1 MFLKKM
7 SRPLSKIPVSI
18 RVTVWF
24 TAVIIFLFSIVLS
37 SAILLEDRYI
47 NDSSTEELVSAVEK
61 IYEDPDEF
69 ENFDDG
75 IYYIKYNE
83 NNEIIAGKIPK
94 DFDLTL
100 AFSIEDINTYQI
112 ENKKFLYYDTRL
124 KNTGDWIRGIYPL
137 SKFQNNISKIWN
149 IGFYYIA
156 PFLIILVIFI
166 GYRIVKN
173 AFKPVKK
180 ISETALEIKKS
191 KNFSRRIELDNSEDE
206 IHKMAYTFNEM
217 LDTVEETFI
226 HEKQFSSD
234 VSHELRT
241 PITVILAQSDY
252 ALDYVETL
260 DEAKESFE
268 VINRQAKKMTNLINQ
283 IMELSKMERQNK
295 IEKDKINFSNIILQL
310 LEDYRT
316 LLENN
321 NIELITNIEK
331 DLRIYG
337 NKLMLERLFVNLFTN
352 AMKFTKTTINVSLNR
367 INKEVILQIKDDG
380 IGITKEDQKY
390 IWDRFF
396 QTSDSRN
403 KDKNKGSGLGLSM
416 VNRIVQLHS
425 GTIELESEI
434 DPVVIT
440 EPIIFTQE
448 KDGKHVLALP
458 YDGFKISYTIDFN
471 HSFLKSQYFEI
482 NVNPEE
488 YIEKISRCR
497 TFAFDYEIDFLKK
510 NNLALGG
517 SLENAIVVG
526 KDGPLNPEGLRYPDE
541 FVRHKILDIIGDLY
555 VLGRPLKAHVIAI
568 KAGHFV
574 NAKLTALIAEKYLK

>member
-1 MFLKKM
+1 MFSKKM
-7 SRPLSKIPVSI
+7 SKLILRIPVSI

-37 SAILLEDRYI
+37 SVILLEDRYI
-47 NDSSTEELVSAVEK
+47 NNTSTEELVSAVEK

-69 ENFDDG
+69 ENFNDG

-137 SKFQNNISKIWN
+137 SRFQNDISKMWDIL
-149 IGFYYIA
+149 FYYIA
-156 PFLIILVIFI
+156 PLFI
-166 GYRIVKN
+166 AFVAFVGYKIVKN

-206 IHKMAYTFNEM
+206 IHKMASAFNEM

-252 ALDYVETL
+252 ALDYVDTL
-260 DEAKESFE
+260 DEAMESFE
-268 VINRQAKKMTNLINQ
+268 VINRQAKEMTSLINQ
-283 IMELSKMERQNK
+283 IMELSKLERQNE
-295 IEKDKINFSNIILQL
+295 IEKERINFSNIILQL

-316 LLENN
+316 LLENS

-337 NKLMLERLFVNLFTN
+337 NKLMIERLFINLFTN
-352 AMKFTKTTINVSLNR
+352 AMKFTKTTISVSLNR
-367 INKEVILQIKDDG
+367 INKEIILQIKDDG
-380 IGITKEDQKY
+380 VGIAKEEQKY

-396 QTSDSRN
+396 QINNSRN
-403 KDKNKGSGLGLSM
+403 KDKNRGSGLGLSM
-416 VNRIVQLHS
+416 VNKIAQLHS
-425 GTIELESEI
+425 ATIEVESEI
-434 DPVVIT
+434 GKGACFIVRF
-440 EPIIFTQE
+440 PI
-448 KDGKHVLALP
+448 
-458 YDGFKISYTIDFN
+458 
-471 HSFLKSQYFEI
+471 
-482 NVNPEE
+482 
-488 YIEKISRCR
+488 
-497 TFAFDYEIDFLKK
+497 
-510 NNLALGG
+510 
-517 SLENAIVVG
+517 
-526 KDGPLNPEGLRYPDE
+526 
-541 FVRHKILDIIGDLY
+541 
-555 VLGRPLKAHVIAI
+555 
-568 KAGHFV
+568 
-574 NAKLTALIAEKYLK
+574 

>member
-1 MFLKKM
+1 MFSKKM
-7 SRPLSKIPVSI
+7 NKLISRVPVSI
-18 RVTVWF
+18 KVTAWF
-24 TAVIIFLFSIVLS
+24 TAVIIFLFGIVLS
-37 SAILLEDRYI
+37 SVILLEDRYI
-47 NDSSTEELVSAVEK
+47 NNTSTEELVSAVEK
-61 IYEDPDEF
+61 IYENPDEF

-75 IYYIKYNE
+75 IYYIKYNAD
-83 NNEIIAGKIPK
+83 NEIIAGKIPK
-94 DFDLTL
+94 DFDLAL

-352 AMKFTKTTINVSLNR
+352 AMKFTKTTISVSLNR

-416 VNRIVQLHS
+416 VNRIVQLHLA
-425 GTIELESEI
+425 TIDVESE
-434 DPVVIT
+434 
-440 EPIIFTQE
+440 
-448 KDGKHVLALP
+448 
-458 YDGFKISYTIDFN
+458 
-471 HSFLKSQYFEI
+471 
-482 NVNPEE
+482 
-488 YIEKISRCR
+488 
-497 TFAFDYEIDFLKK
+497 
-510 NNLALGG
+510 
-517 SLENAIVVG
+517 VG
-526 KDGPLNPEGLRYPDE
+526 KGTCFIVKFP
-541 FVRHKILDIIGDLY
+541 I
-555 VLGRPLKAHVIAI
+555 
-568 KAGHFV
+568 
-574 NAKLTALIAEKYLK
+574 

>member
-1 MFLKKM
+1 MFSKKM
-7 SRPLSKIPVSI
+7 NKLISRVPVSI
-18 RVTVWF
+18 KVTAWF
-24 TAVIIFLFSIVLS
+24 TAVIIFLFGIVLS
-37 SAILLEDRYI
+37 SVILLEDRYI
-47 NDSSTEELVSAVEK
+47 NNTSTEELVSAVEK
-61 IYEDPDEF
+61 IYENPDEF

-75 IYYIKYNE
+75 IYYIKYNAD
-83 NNEIIAGKIPK
+83 NEIIAGKIPK
-94 DFDLTL
+94 DFDLAL

-268 VINRQAKKMTNLINQ
+268 VINRQAKKMTSLINQ
-283 IMELSKMERQNK
+283 IMELSKLERQNEV
-295 IEKDKINFSNIILQL
+295 EKERINFSNIILQL
-310 LEDYRT
+310 LEDYKP
-316 LLENN
+316 LLENS
-321 NIELITNIEK
+321 NIELIINIEK

-337 NKLMLERLFVNLFTN
+337 NKLMVERLFINLFIN
-352 AMKFTKTTINVSLNR
+352 AIKFTKTTINVSLNR
-367 INKEVILQIKDDG
+367 INKEIILQIKDDG
-380 IGITKEDQKY
+380 VGIAKGEQKY

-396 QTSDSRN
+396 QINNSRN
-403 KDKNKGSGLGLSM
+403 KDKNRGSGLGLSM
-416 VNRIVQLHS
+416 VNKIAQLHS
-425 GTIELESEI
+425 AIIEVESEI
-434 DPVVIT
+434 GNGACFIVRF
-440 EPIIFTQE
+440 PI
-448 KDGKHVLALP
+448 
-458 YDGFKISYTIDFN
+458 
-471 HSFLKSQYFEI
+471 
-482 NVNPEE
+482 
-488 YIEKISRCR
+488 
-497 TFAFDYEIDFLKK
+497 
-510 NNLALGG
+510 
-517 SLENAIVVG
+517 
-526 KDGPLNPEGLRYPDE
+526 
-541 FVRHKILDIIGDLY
+541 
-555 VLGRPLKAHVIAI
+555 
-568 KAGHFV
+568 
-574 NAKLTALIAEKYLK
+574 

>member
-137 SKFQNNISKIWN
+137 SRFQNDISKMWDIV
-149 IGFYYIA
+149 FYYIA
-156 PFLIILVIFI
+156 PLFI
-166 GYRIVKN
+166 AFVAFVGYKIVKN

-191 KNFSRRIELDNSEDE
+191 KNFSRRIDLDYGEDE
-206 IHKMAYTFNEM
+206 IHKMASTFNEM
-217 LDTVEETFI
+217 LDTVEEVFI

-283 IMELSKMERQNK
+283 IMELSKMERQNE

-331 DLRIYG
+331 DLRVYG
-337 NKLMLERLFVNLFTN
+337 NRLMLERLFINLFTN
-352 AMKFTKTTINVSLNR
+352 AMKFTKSIINVSLNR

-380 IGITKEDQKY
+380 IGIPKKTK
-390 IWDRFF
+390 
-396 QTSDSRN
+396 N
-403 KDKNKGSGLGLSM
+403 
-416 VNRIVQLHS
+416 
-425 GTIELESEI
+425 
-434 DPVVIT
+434 
-440 EPIIFTQE
+440 IF
-448 KDGKHVLALP
+448 G
-458 YDGFKISYTIDFN
+458 IDF
-471 HSFLKSQYFEI
+471 SKQVILEI
-482 NVNPEE
+482 KT
-488 YIEKISRCR
+488 KIKEV
-497 TFAFDYEIDFLKK
+497 DWDFQW
-510 NNLALGG
+510 
-517 SLENAIVVG
+517 
-526 KDGPLNPEGLRYPDE
+526 
-541 FVRHKILDIIGDLY
+541 
-555 VLGRPLKAHVIAI
+555 
-568 KAGHFV
+568 
-574 NAKLTALIAEKYLK
+574 

>member
-1 MFLKKM
+1 MFSKKM
-7 SRPLSKIPVSI
+7 NKLISRVPVSI
-18 RVTVWF
+18 KVTAWF
-24 TAVIIFLFSIVLS
+24 TAVIIFLFGIVLS
-37 SAILLEDRYI
+37 SVILLEDRYI
-47 NDSSTEELVSAVEK
+47 NNTSTEELVSAVEK
-61 IYEDPDEF
+61 IYENPDEF

-75 IYYIKYNE
+75 IYYIKYNAD
-83 NNEIIAGKIPK
+83 NEIIAGKIPK
-94 DFDLTL
+94 DFDLAL

-217 LDTVEETFI
+217 LDTVEETFV

-416 VNRIVQLHS
+416 VNRIVQLHLA
-425 GTIELESEI
+425 TIDVESE
-434 DPVVIT
+434 
-440 EPIIFTQE
+440 
-448 KDGKHVLALP
+448 
-458 YDGFKISYTIDFN
+458 
-471 HSFLKSQYFEI
+471 
-482 NVNPEE
+482 
-488 YIEKISRCR
+488 
-497 TFAFDYEIDFLKK
+497 
-510 NNLALGG
+510 
-517 SLENAIVVG
+517 VG
-526 KDGPLNPEGLRYPDE
+526 KGTCFIVKFP
-541 FVRHKILDIIGDLY
+541 I
-555 VLGRPLKAHVIAI
+555 
-568 KAGHFV
+568 
-574 NAKLTALIAEKYLK
+574 

>member
-1 MFLKKM
+1 MFSKKRSKLI
-7 SRPLSKIPVSI
+7 SRIPVSI

-37 SAILLEDRYI
+37 SVILLEDRYI
-47 NDSSTEELVSAVEK
+47 NNTSTEELVSAVEK

-75 IYYIKYNE
+75 IYYIKYNK

-94 DFDLTL
+94 DFDLAL

-112 ENKKFLYYDTRL
+112 ENKKFLYYDTKL
-124 KNTGDWIRGIYPL
+124 KNTRDWIRGIYPL
-137 SKFQNNISKIWN
+137 SKFQNEISKMWDIL
-149 IGFYYIA
+149 FYYIA
-156 PFLIILVIFI
+156 PLFI
-166 GYRIVKN
+166 AFVAFVGYKIVKN

-206 IHKMAYTFNEM
+206 IHKMASAFNEM

-226 HEKQFSSD
+226 HEKQFSTD

-252 ALDYVETL
+252 ALDYIDTL

-283 IMELSKMERQNK
+283 IMELSKIERQSE
-295 IEKDKINFSNIILQL
+295 IEKDKINFSNVILQL

-316 LLENN
+316 LLENS

-337 NKLMLERLFVNLFTN
+337 NKLMLERLFVNLFIN
-352 AMKFTKTTINVSLNR
+352 AMKFTKTTIIVSLNR
-367 INKEVILQIKDDG
+367 INREIILQIKDDG
-380 IGITKEDQKY
+380 VGIAKEEQKY

-396 QTSDSRN
+396 QTSNSRN

-416 VNRIVQLHS
+416 VNKIVQLHS
-425 GTIELESEI
+425 ATIEVESEI
-434 DPVVIT
+434 GKGACFIVRF
-440 EPIIFTQE
+440 PI
-448 KDGKHVLALP
+448 
-458 YDGFKISYTIDFN
+458 
-471 HSFLKSQYFEI
+471 
-482 NVNPEE
+482 
-488 YIEKISRCR
+488 
-497 TFAFDYEIDFLKK
+497 
-510 NNLALGG
+510 
-517 SLENAIVVG
+517 
-526 KDGPLNPEGLRYPDE
+526 
-541 FVRHKILDIIGDLY
+541 
-555 VLGRPLKAHVIAI
+555 
-568 KAGHFV
+568 
-574 NAKLTALIAEKYLK
+574 

>member
-1 MFLKKM
+1 MFSKKM
-7 SRPLSKIPVSI
+7 SKLILRIPVSI

-37 SAILLEDRYI
+37 SVILLEDRYI
-47 NDSSTEELVSAVEK
+47 NNTSTEELVSAVEK

-69 ENFDDG
+69 ENFNDG

-137 SKFQNNISKIWN
+137 SRFQNDISKMWDIL
-149 IGFYYIA
+149 FYYIA
-156 PFLIILVIFI
+156 PLFI
-166 GYRIVKN
+166 AFVAFVGYKIVKN

-206 IHKMAYTFNEM
+206 IHKMASAFNEM

-252 ALDYVETL
+252 ALDYVDTL
-260 DEAKESFE
+260 DEAMESFE
-268 VINRQAKKMTNLINQ
+268 VINRQAKKMTSLINQ
-283 IMELSKMERQNK
+283 IMELSKLERQNE
-295 IEKDKINFSNIILQL
+295 IEKERINFSNIILQL

-316 LLENN
+316 LLENS

-337 NKLMLERLFVNLFTN
+337 NKLMIERLFVNLFTN
-352 AMKFTKTTINVSLNR
+352 AMKFTKTTISVSLNR
-367 INKEVILQIKDDG
+367 INKEIILQIKDDG
-380 IGITKEDQKY
+380 VGIAKEEQKY

-396 QTSDSRN
+396 QINNSRN
-403 KDKNKGSGLGLSM
+403 KDKNRGSGLGLSM
-416 VNRIVQLHS
+416 VNKIAQLHS
-425 GTIELESEI
+425 ATIEVESEI
-434 DPVVIT
+434 
-440 EPIIFTQE
+440 
-448 KDGKHVLALP
+448 GKGAC
-458 YDGFKISYTIDFN
+458 F
-471 HSFLKSQYFEI
+471 
-482 NVNPEE
+482 
-488 YIEKISRCR
+488 
-497 TFAFDYEIDFLKK
+497 
-510 NNLALGG
+510 
-517 SLENAIVVG
+517 IV
-526 KDGPLNPEGLRYPDE
+526 R
-541 FVRHKILDIIGDLY
+541 FSI
-555 VLGRPLKAHVIAI
+555 
-568 KAGHFV
+568 
-574 NAKLTALIAEKYLK
+574 

>member
-1 MFLKKM
+1 MFSKKM
-7 SRPLSKIPVSI
+7 SKLILRIPVSI

-37 SAILLEDRYI
+37 SVILLEDRYI
-47 NDSSTEELVSAVEK
+47 NNTSTEELVSAVEK

-69 ENFDDG
+69 ENFNDG

-137 SKFQNNISKIWN
+137 SRFQNDISKMWDIL
-149 IGFYYIA
+149 FYYIA
-156 PFLIILVIFI
+156 PLFI
-166 GYRIVKN
+166 AFVAFVGYKIVKN

-206 IHKMAYTFNEM
+206 IHKMASAFNEM
-217 LDTVEETFI
+217 LDTVEEVFI

-252 ALDYVETL
+252 ALDYVDTL
-260 DEAKESFE
+260 DEAMESFE
-268 VINRQAKKMTNLINQ
+268 VINRQAKKMTSLINQ
-283 IMELSKMERQNK
+283 IMELSKLERQNE
-295 IEKDKINFSNIILQL
+295 IEKERINFSNIILQL

-316 LLENN
+316 LLENS

-337 NKLMLERLFVNLFTN
+337 NKLMIERLFVNLFTN
-352 AMKFTKTTINVSLNR
+352 AMKFTKTTISVSLNR
-367 INKEVILQIKDDG
+367 INKEIILQIKDDG
-380 IGITKEDQKY
+380 VGIAKEEQKY

-396 QTSDSRN
+396 QINNSRN
-403 KDKNKGSGLGLSM
+403 KDKNRGSGLGLSM
-416 VNRIVQLHS
+416 VNKIAQLHS
-425 GTIELESEI
+425 ATIEVESEI
-434 DPVVIT
+434 GKGACFIVRF
-440 EPIIFTQE
+440 PI
-448 KDGKHVLALP
+448 
-458 YDGFKISYTIDFN
+458 
-471 HSFLKSQYFEI
+471 
-482 NVNPEE
+482 
-488 YIEKISRCR
+488 
-497 TFAFDYEIDFLKK
+497 
-510 NNLALGG
+510 
-517 SLENAIVVG
+517 
-526 KDGPLNPEGLRYPDE
+526 
-541 FVRHKILDIIGDLY
+541 
-555 VLGRPLKAHVIAI
+555 
-568 KAGHFV
+568 
-574 NAKLTALIAEKYLK
+574 

>member
-1 MFLKKM
+1 MFSKKM
-7 SRPLSKIPVSI
+7 NKLISRVPVSI
-18 RVTVWF
+18 KVTAWF
-24 TAVIIFLFSIVLS
+24 TAVIIFLFGIVLS
-37 SAILLEDRYI
+37 SVILLEDRYI
-47 NDSSTEELVSAVEK
+47 NNTSTEELVSAVEK
-61 IYEDPDEF
+61 IYENPDEF

-75 IYYIKYNE
+75 IYYIKYNAD
-83 NNEIIAGKIPK
+83 NEIIAGKIPK
-94 DFDLTL
+94 DFDLAL
-100 AFSIEDINTYQI
+100 AFSIEDINTYHI

-416 VNRIVQLHS
+416 VNRIVQLHLA
-425 GTIELESEI
+425 TIDVESE
-434 DPVVIT
+434 
-440 EPIIFTQE
+440 
-448 KDGKHVLALP
+448 
-458 YDGFKISYTIDFN
+458 
-471 HSFLKSQYFEI
+471 
-482 NVNPEE
+482 
-488 YIEKISRCR
+488 
-497 TFAFDYEIDFLKK
+497 
-510 NNLALGG
+510 
-517 SLENAIVVG
+517 VG
-526 KDGPLNPEGLRYPDE
+526 KGTCFIVKFP
-541 FVRHKILDIIGDLY
+541 I
-555 VLGRPLKAHVIAI
+555 
-568 KAGHFV
+568 
-574 NAKLTALIAEKYLK
+574 

>member
-1 MFLKKM
+1 MFSKKM
-7 SRPLSKIPVSI
+7 NKLISRVPVSI
-18 RVTVWF
+18 KVTAWF
-24 TAVIIFLFSIVLS
+24 TAVIIFLFGIVLS
-37 SAILLEDRYI
+37 SVILLEDRYI
-47 NDSSTEELVSAVEK
+47 NNTSTEELVSAVEK
-61 IYEDPDEF
+61 IYENPDEF

-75 IYYIKYNE
+75 IYYIKYNAD
-83 NNEIIAGKIPK
+83 NEIIAGKIPK
-94 DFDLTL
+94 DFDLAL

-416 VNRIVQLHS
+416 VNKIVQLHLA
-425 GTIELESEI
+425 TIDVESE
-434 DPVVIT
+434 
-440 EPIIFTQE
+440 
-448 KDGKHVLALP
+448 
-458 YDGFKISYTIDFN
+458 
-471 HSFLKSQYFEI
+471 
-482 NVNPEE
+482 
-488 YIEKISRCR
+488 
-497 TFAFDYEIDFLKK
+497 
-510 NNLALGG
+510 
-517 SLENAIVVG
+517 VG
-526 KDGPLNPEGLRYPDE
+526 KGTCFIVKFP
-541 FVRHKILDIIGDLY
+541 I
-555 VLGRPLKAHVIAI
+555 
-568 KAGHFV
+568 
-574 NAKLTALIAEKYLK
+574 

>member
-1 MFLKKM
+1 MFSKKM
-7 SRPLSKIPVSI
+7 SKLILRIPVSI

-37 SAILLEDRYI
+37 SVILLEDRYI
-47 NDSSTEELVSAVEK
+47 NNTSTEELVSAVEK

-69 ENFDDG
+69 ENFNDG

-124 KNTGDWIRGIYPL
+124 KNTGGWIRGIYPL
-137 SKFQNNISKIWN
+137 SRFQNDISKMWDIL
-149 IGFYYIA
+149 FYYIA
-156 PFLIILVIFI
+156 PLFI
-166 GYRIVKN
+166 AFVAFVGYKIVKN

-206 IHKMAYTFNEM
+206 IHKMASAFNEM

-252 ALDYVETL
+252 ALDYVDTL
-260 DEAKESFE
+260 DEAMESFE
-268 VINRQAKKMTNLINQ
+268 VINRQAKKMTSLINQ
-283 IMELSKMERQNK
+283 IMELSKLERQNE
-295 IEKDKINFSNIILQL
+295 IEKERINFSNIILQL

-316 LLENN
+316 LLENS

-337 NKLMLERLFVNLFTN
+337 NKLMIERLFINLFTN
-352 AMKFTKTTINVSLNR
+352 AMKFTKTTISVSLNR
-367 INKEVILQIKDDG
+367 INKEIILQIKDDG
-380 IGITKEDQKY
+380 VGIAKEEQKY

-396 QTSDSRN
+396 QINNSRN
-403 KDKNKGSGLGLSM
+403 KDKNRGSGLGLSM
-416 VNRIVQLHS
+416 VNKIAQLHS
-425 GTIELESEI
+425 ATIEVESEI
-434 DPVVIT
+434 GKGACFIVRF
-440 EPIIFTQE
+440 PI
-448 KDGKHVLALP
+448 
-458 YDGFKISYTIDFN
+458 
-471 HSFLKSQYFEI
+471 
-482 NVNPEE
+482 
-488 YIEKISRCR
+488 
-497 TFAFDYEIDFLKK
+497 
-510 NNLALGG
+510 
-517 SLENAIVVG
+517 
-526 KDGPLNPEGLRYPDE
+526 
-541 FVRHKILDIIGDLY
+541 
-555 VLGRPLKAHVIAI
+555 
-568 KAGHFV
+568 
-574 NAKLTALIAEKYLK
+574 

>member
-1 MFLKKM
+1 MFSKKM
-7 SRPLSKIPVSI
+7 NKLISRVPVSI
-18 RVTVWF
+18 KVTAWF
-24 TAVIIFLFSIVLS
+24 TAVIIFLFGIVLS
-37 SAILLEDRYI
+37 SVILLEDRYI
-47 NDSSTEELVSAVEK
+47 NNTSTEELVSAVEK
-61 IYEDPDEF
+61 IYENPDEF

-75 IYYIKYNE
+75 IYYIKYNAD
-83 NNEIIAGKIPK
+83 NEIIAGKIPK
-94 DFDLTL
+94 DFDLAL

-331 DLRIYG
+331 DVRIYG

-416 VNRIVQLHS
+416 VNRIVQLHLA
-425 GTIELESEI
+425 TIDVESE
-434 DPVVIT
+434 
-440 EPIIFTQE
+440 
-448 KDGKHVLALP
+448 
-458 YDGFKISYTIDFN
+458 
-471 HSFLKSQYFEI
+471 
-482 NVNPEE
+482 
-488 YIEKISRCR
+488 
-497 TFAFDYEIDFLKK
+497 
-510 NNLALGG
+510 
-517 SLENAIVVG
+517 VG
-526 KDGPLNPEGLRYPDE
+526 KGTCFIVKFP
-541 FVRHKILDIIGDLY
+541 I
-555 VLGRPLKAHVIAI
+555 
-568 KAGHFV
+568 
-574 NAKLTALIAEKYLK
+574 

>member
-1 MFLKKM
+1 MFSKKM
-7 SRPLSKIPVSI
+7 SKLILRIPVSI

-37 SAILLEDRYI
+37 SVILLEDRYI
-47 NDSSTEELVSAVEK
+47 NNTSTEELVSAVEK

-69 ENFDDG
+69 ENFNDG

-137 SKFQNNISKIWN
+137 SRFQNDISKMWDIL
-149 IGFYYIA
+149 FYYIA
-156 PFLIILVIFI
+156 PLFI
-166 GYRIVKN
+166 AFVAFVGYKIVKN

-206 IHKMAYTFNEM
+206 IHKMASAFNEM

-252 ALDYVETL
+252 ALDYVDTL
-260 DEAKESFE
+260 DEAMESFE
-268 VINRQAKKMTNLINQ
+268 VINRQAKKMTSLINQ
-283 IMELSKMERQNK
+283 IMELSKLKRQNE
-295 IEKDKINFSNIILQL
+295 IEKERINFSNIILQL

-316 LLENN
+316 LLENS

-337 NKLMLERLFVNLFTN
+337 NKLMIERLFINLFTN
-352 AMKFTKTTINVSLNR
+352 AMKFTKTTISVSLNR
-367 INKEVILQIKDDG
+367 INKEIILQIKDDG
-380 IGITKEDQKY
+380 VGIAKEEQKY

-396 QTSDSRN
+396 QINNSRN
-403 KDKNKGSGLGLSM
+403 KDKNRGSGLGLSM
-416 VNRIVQLHS
+416 VNKIAQLHS
-425 GTIELESEI
+425 ATIEVESEI
-434 DPVVIT
+434 GKGACFIVRF
-440 EPIIFTQE
+440 PI
-448 KDGKHVLALP
+448 
-458 YDGFKISYTIDFN
+458 
-471 HSFLKSQYFEI
+471 
-482 NVNPEE
+482 
-488 YIEKISRCR
+488 
-497 TFAFDYEIDFLKK
+497 
-510 NNLALGG
+510 
-517 SLENAIVVG
+517 
-526 KDGPLNPEGLRYPDE
+526 
-541 FVRHKILDIIGDLY
+541 
-555 VLGRPLKAHVIAI
+555 
-568 KAGHFV
+568 
-574 NAKLTALIAEKYLK
+574 

>member
-1 MFLKKM
+1 LITKGENVSKK
-7 SRPLSKIPVSI
+7 L
-18 RVTVWF
+18 
-24 TAVIIFLFSIVLS
+24 IFLIDFDITISKRDSTDTLLS
-37 SAILLEDRYI
+37 VYQPELKEDIRKKYRSGEITMKEYLQTGIESLNITKEEFLETLKLVGIDETFVDFVKSGIKFRI
-47 NDSSTEELVSAVEK
+47 VSAGTKLNIAGVLRNYGIDLNEDEIISNDIKFDENK
-61 IYEDPDEF
+61 ITVSFPYLDKEQYYGVDKKEAVQKYKDEGYTVYFVGDGPSDYRAIEVADFSFVRKGTRAIKFCEENEIDFFEF

-137 SKFQNNISKIWN
+137 SRFQNDISKMWDIV
-149 IGFYYIA
+149 FYYIA
-156 PFLIILVIFI
+156 PLFI
-166 GYRIVKN
+166 AFVAFVGYKIVKN

-191 KNFSRRIELDNSEDE
+191 KNFSRRIDLDYGEDE
-206 IHKMAYTFNEM
+206 IHKMASTFNEM
-217 LDTVEETFI
+217 LDTVEEVFI

-283 IMELSKMERQNK
+283 IMELSKMERQNE

-337 NKLMLERLFVNLFTN
+337 NRLMLERLFINLFTN
-352 AMKFTKTTINVSLNR
+352 AMKFTKSTINISLNR

-380 IGITKEDQKY
+380 VGIAKKDQKY

-425 GTIELESEI
+425 ATIEVESEVGEGACFI
-434 DPVVIT
+434 VKF
-440 EPIIFTQE
+440 PI
-448 KDGKHVLALP
+448 
-458 YDGFKISYTIDFN
+458 
-471 HSFLKSQYFEI
+471 
-482 NVNPEE
+482 
-488 YIEKISRCR
+488 
-497 TFAFDYEIDFLKK
+497 
-510 NNLALGG
+510 
-517 SLENAIVVG
+517 
-526 KDGPLNPEGLRYPDE
+526 
-541 FVRHKILDIIGDLY
+541 
-555 VLGRPLKAHVIAI
+555 
-568 KAGHFV
+568 
-574 NAKLTALIAEKYLK
+574 

>member
-1 MFLKKM
+1 MFSKKM
-7 SRPLSKIPVSI
+7 NKLISRVPVSI
-18 RVTVWF
+18 KVTAWF
-24 TAVIIFLFSIVLS
+24 TAVIIFLFGIVLS
-37 SAILLEDRYI
+37 SVILLEDRYI
-47 NDSSTEELVSAVEK
+47 NNTSTEELVSAVEK
-61 IYEDPDEF
+61 IYENPDEF

-75 IYYIKYNE
+75 IYYIKYNAD
-83 NNEIIAGKIPK
+83 NEIIAGKIPK
-94 DFDLTL
+94 DFDLAL

-206 IHKMAYTFNEM
+206 IHKMASTFNEM

-337 NKLMLERLFVNLFTN
+337 NKLMVERLFINLFIN
-352 AMKFTKTTINVSLNR
+352 AIKFTKTTINVSLNR

-416 VNRIVQLHS
+416 VNRIVQLHLA
-425 GTIELESEI
+425 TIDVESE
-434 DPVVIT
+434 
-440 EPIIFTQE
+440 
-448 KDGKHVLALP
+448 
-458 YDGFKISYTIDFN
+458 
-471 HSFLKSQYFEI
+471 
-482 NVNPEE
+482 
-488 YIEKISRCR
+488 
-497 TFAFDYEIDFLKK
+497 
-510 NNLALGG
+510 
-517 SLENAIVVG
+517 VG
-526 KDGPLNPEGLRYPDE
+526 KGTCFIVKFP
-541 FVRHKILDIIGDLY
+541 I
-555 VLGRPLKAHVIAI
+555 
-568 KAGHFV
+568 
-574 NAKLTALIAEKYLK
+574 

>member
-1 MFLKKM
+1 MFSKKM
-7 SRPLSKIPVSI
+7 NKLISRVPVSI
-18 RVTVWF
+18 KVTAWF
-24 TAVIIFLFSIVLS
+24 TAVIIFLFGIVLS
-37 SAILLEDRYI
+37 SVILLEDRYI
-47 NDSSTEELVSAVEK
+47 NNTSTEELVSAVEK
-61 IYEDPDEF
+61 IYENPDEF

-75 IYYIKYNE
+75 IYYIKYNAD
-83 NNEIIAGKIPK
+83 NEIIAGKIPK
-94 DFDLTL
+94 DFDLAL

-268 VINRQAKKMTNLINQ
+268 VINRQAKKMTSLINQ
-283 IMELSKMERQNK
+283 IMELSKLERQNEV
-295 IEKDKINFSNIILQL
+295 EKERINFSNIILQL
-310 LEDYRT
+310 LEDYKP
-316 LLENN
+316 LLENS
-321 NIELITNIEK
+321 NIELIINIEK

-337 NKLMLERLFVNLFTN
+337 NKLMVERLFINLFIN
-352 AMKFTKTTINVSLNR
+352 AIKFTKTTINVSLNR
-367 INKEVILQIKDDG
+367 INKEIILQIKDDG
-380 IGITKEDQKY
+380 VGIAKEEQKY

-396 QTSDSRN
+396 QINNSRN
-403 KDKNKGSGLGLSM
+403 KDKNRGSGLGLSM
-416 VNRIVQLHS
+416 VNKIVQLHS
-425 GTIELESEI
+425 ATIEVESEI
-434 DPVVIT
+434 GKGACFIVRF
-440 EPIIFTQE
+440 PI
-448 KDGKHVLALP
+448 
-458 YDGFKISYTIDFN
+458 
-471 HSFLKSQYFEI
+471 
-482 NVNPEE
+482 
-488 YIEKISRCR
+488 
-497 TFAFDYEIDFLKK
+497 
-510 NNLALGG
+510 
-517 SLENAIVVG
+517 
-526 KDGPLNPEGLRYPDE
+526 
-541 FVRHKILDIIGDLY
+541 
-555 VLGRPLKAHVIAI
+555 
-568 KAGHFV
+568 
-574 NAKLTALIAEKYLK
+574 

>member
-1 MFLKKM
+1 MFSKKM
-7 SRPLSKIPVSI
+7 SKLILRIPVSI

-37 SAILLEDRYI
+37 SVILLEDRYI
-47 NDSSTEELVSAVEK
+47 NNTSTEELVSAVEK

-69 ENFDDG
+69 ENFNDG

-137 SKFQNNISKIWN
+137 SRFQNDISKMWDIL
-149 IGFYYIA
+149 FYYIA
-156 PFLIILVIFI
+156 PLFI
-166 GYRIVKN
+166 AFVAFVGYKIVKN

-206 IHKMAYTFNEM
+206 IHKMASAFNEM

-252 ALDYVETL
+252 ALDYVDTL
-260 DEAKESFE
+260 DEAMESFE
-268 VINRQAKKMTNLINQ
+268 VINRQAKKMTSLINQ
-283 IMELSKMERQNK
+283 IMELSKLERQNE
-295 IEKDKINFSNIILQL
+295 IEKERINFSNIILQL

-316 LLENN
+316 LLENS

-337 NKLMLERLFVNLFTN
+337 NKLMIERLFVNLFTN
-352 AMKFTKTTINVSLNR
+352 AMKFTKTAISVSLNR
-367 INKEVILQIKDDG
+367 INKEIILQIKDDG
-380 IGITKEDQKY
+380 VGIAKGEQKY

-396 QTSDSRN
+396 QINNSRN
-403 KDKNKGSGLGLSM
+403 KDKNRGSGLGLSM
-416 VNRIVQLHS
+416 VNKIAQLHS
-425 GTIELESEI
+425 ATIEVESEI
-434 DPVVIT
+434 GKGACFIVRF
-440 EPIIFTQE
+440 PI
-448 KDGKHVLALP
+448 
-458 YDGFKISYTIDFN
+458 
-471 HSFLKSQYFEI
+471 
-482 NVNPEE
+482 
-488 YIEKISRCR
+488 
-497 TFAFDYEIDFLKK
+497 
-510 NNLALGG
+510 
-517 SLENAIVVG
+517 
-526 KDGPLNPEGLRYPDE
+526 
-541 FVRHKILDIIGDLY
+541 
-555 VLGRPLKAHVIAI
+555 
-568 KAGHFV
+568 
-574 NAKLTALIAEKYLK
+574 